1 MMELSQ
7 AVRIWP
13 PIAPIKSSAC
23 KWSTIQKL
31 DRIAAKVTH
40 TSRPRTQLW
49 DRSEIPTDK
58 VMKRCY
64 SSYQSHIIIPNEVEY
79 MDEIPSVLSVKW
91 STQYPGRHWMVQ
103 DWVASL
109 RQWGEFKVYI
119 VDMVVVYIAVARWNT
134 ANAQW
139 EYVLPERILPL
150 NEIK

>member
-1 MMELSQ
+1 MELSQ

-13 PIAPIKSSAC
+13 PIAPMKSSAC
-23 KWSTIQKL
+23 KWNTIQKL

-64 SSYQSHIIIPNEVEY
+64 SSYQTYVIIPNKVGMRTPPFY
-79 MDEIPSVLSVKW
+79 HSKGVLNIPVAIGWTKIGLCLFNNGVSSKYTLSIW
-91 STQYPGRHWMVQ
+91 LWYTLLWFNGILPRPW
-103 DWVASL
+103 
-109 RQWGEFKVYI
+109 
-119 VDMVVVYIAVARWNT
+119 
-134 ANAQW
+134 
-139 EYVLPERILPL
+139 YVLLEGILPL

>member
-13 PIAPIKSSAC
+13 PIAPMKSSAC
-23 KWSTIQKL
+23 KWNTIQKL

-40 TSRPRTQLW
+40 TARPRTQLW
-49 DRSEIPTDK
+49 DRRVVPTDK

-64 SSYQSHIIIPNEVEY
+64 SSYQNHTIIPNEVGY
-79 MDEIPSVLSVKW
+79 MAGDPSVLDLKR
-91 STQYPGRHWMVQ
+91 STQYSGRHWMVQ
-103 DWVASL
+103 DWVAPL

-119 VDMVVVYIAVARWNT
+119 VDMVVVYIAVARWNIAKT
-134 ANAQW
+134 LW

-150 NEIK
+150 NDVK